1 MKVLYYS
8 TLSFT
13 DCDFPLIREYQR
25 QGIKCKYMLSL
36 LSTKLSGA
44 LFKISKQIPQS
55 DIIEGKKYHEFE
67 PYRNYLN
74 LSDLH
79 VINRTKRGLHPLN
92 ILLYLKLI
100 IFIIRFKPDVIHIT
114 HPLWGPELLLY
125 IFASK
130 IALTVHDPF
139 VHSGEGDKTEHRAR
153 NIAFHLCRKLILL
166 NDKQKD
172 MFIKHYQ
179 LQKKRVYVNSLGI
192 YDSMRVVE
200 SNTEK
205 QPYSKYILLFGRIS
219 PYKGIDVLCE
229 AMRLVHEKLPD
240 IHCVIAGGGKMYF
253 DYSPYENLPY
263 IHLLNHFID
272 TPELGE
278 LIKGSLFTVCPYK
291 DATQSGVVYSSL
303 AYNKPIIA
311 SNVGALGDAV
321 IDGKTGILV
330 KPNDTKELAEAIVKL
345 AGQEDLLSKM
355 SAEISEVFVDGK
367 QSWNVIANKYIAIY
381 KD

>member
-8 TLSFT
+8 SLPFT
-13 DCDFPLIREYQR
+13 DCDFPLIKKYQEL
-25 QGIKCKYMLSL
+25 GIECKYVMKLIPS
-36 LSTKLSGA
+36 KLSGG
-44 LFKISKQIPQS
+44 LFRLQKQPTES
-55 DIIEGKKYHEFE
+55 AVLPACRYDELSAYKD
-67 PYRNYLN
+67 YL
-74 LSDLH
+74 DLND
-79 VINRTKRGLHPLN
+79 VYFLNRRKAGLHPLN
-92 ILLYLKLI
+92 ILLYLKFI
-100 IFIIRFKPDVIHIT
+100 WFIIKFRPDIIHT
-114 HPLWGPELLLY
+114 TSTLWGAEWLLY
-125 IFASK
+125 IFAHK
-130 IALTVHDPF
+130 MVLTVHDPF
-139 VHSGEGDKTEHRAR
+139 EHSGEGNSVSRKAR
-153 NIAFHLCRKLILL
+153 TIAFRMCRKLILL

-192 YDSMRVVE
+192 YDSIRVVE
-200 SNTEK
+200 SDTGNM
-205 QPYSKYILLFGRIS
+205 PYTKYVLFFGRIS

-330 KPNDTKELAEAIVKL
+330 KPNDTKTLAEAIVKL

-355 SAEISEVFVDGK
+355 SADISEVFNEGR

>member
-1 MKVLYYS
+1 M
-8 TLSFT
+8 LS
-13 DCDFPLIREYQR
+13 DCDFPLIRKFQDNNHDVDY
-25 QGIKCKYMLSL
+25 IISL
-36 LSTKLSGA
+36 LKSRRTGG
-44 LFKISKQIPQS
+44 LFNFTTENRENDIVKAKCFNELKAYSEYINIDKINI
-55 DIIEGKKYHEFE
+55 
-67 PYRNYLN
+67 LN
-74 LSDLH
+74 RVYS
-79 VINRTKRGLHPLN
+79 GLHPLTFW
-92 ILLYLKLI
+92 LYIKLI
-100 IFIIRFKPDVIHIT
+100 FYIFKKKPDVIHIT
-114 HPLWGPELLLY
+114 APLWGAAMLLY
-125 IFASK
+125 VFSK
-130 IALTVHDPF
+130 KMVMTVHDPF
-139 VHSGEGDKTEHRAR
+139 IHSGESNRVTRWSRK
-153 NIAFHLCRKLILL
+153 IAFRLVPKLVLL
-166 NDKQKD
+166 NEKQKKD
-172 MFIKHYQ
+172 FIQHYK
-179 LQKKRVYVNSLGI
+179 LPREKVYINSLGV
-192 YDSMRVVE
+192 YDCLKVTE
-200 SNTEK
+200 SPNNISGIK
-205 QPYSKYILLFGRIS
+205 NYILFFGRIS

-229 AMRLVHEKLPD
+229 AMKLVHEKKPD
-240 IHCVIAGGGKMYF
+240 IHCVIAGGGKLYF

-355 SAEISEVFVDGK
+355 SAEISEVFVDGR